1 MLPVT
6 LAACSG
12 DASPSD
18 AATAA
23 FSTRRP
29 TVTHDSLD
37 KAQVP
42 SVRDDSPHAKAV
54 RAVESMSVEE
64 RVGQLVMAPLFAG
77 SDPSSL
83 YDLIANRHV
92 GSVLIIG
99 NWNSGIAGVAAA
111 TSTLQSYAP
120 GDNQL
125 LMSTDQE
132 GGQVQHLT
140 GTGFDTMPSA
150 VEQGTMSAD
159 ALRLSAGTWGSQ
171 LAAAGIN
178 VDLAPVLGTVVGDRA
193 SNAPIGAL
201 DRDFGLDAAGNA
213 EHGIAVIEGLRDAQ
227 VGAAVKHYPGLGAV
241 SGNADFTTEGI
252 LDTATTLGWAEAGDF
267 D

>member
-1 MLPVT
+1 MKKAHGFFTRLVAACCVAMLPVT

-99 NWNSGIAGVAAA
+99 NWNSGTAGVAAA

-132 GGQVQHLT
+132 GGLV
-140 GTGFDTMPSA
+140 
-150 VEQGTMSAD
+150 
-159 ALRLSAGTWGSQ
+159 
-171 LAAAGIN
+171 
-178 VDLAPVLGTVVGDRA
+178 
-193 SNAPIGAL
+193 
-201 DRDFGLDAAGNA
+201 
-213 EHGIAVIEGLRDAQ
+213 
-227 VGAAVKHYPGLGAV
+227 
-241 SGNADFTTEGI
+241 
-252 LDTATTLGWAEAGDF
+252 
-267 D
+267 

>member
-1 MLPVT
+1 MGFSHDWWLPAAWRCCPVT

-99 NWNSGIAGVAAA
+99 NWTSGIARGRGRHIHAAIVCSGRQPA
-111 TSTLQSYAP
+111 VDVHRS
-120 GDNQL
+120 
-125 LMSTDQE
+125 
-132 GGQVQHLT
+132 GGWSGPASQGGRVRYHAFGHPAGRNGCQ
-140 GTGFDTMPSA
+140 P
-150 VEQGTMSAD
+150 VEAIGIRMGHAAQGCGHECRSGA
-159 ALRLSAGTWGSQ
+159 RR
-171 LAAAGIN
+171 
-178 VDLAPVLGTVVGDRA
+178 RA
-193 SNAPIGAL
+193 
-201 DRDFGLDAAGNA
+201 R
-213 EHGIAVIEGLRDAQ
+213 
-227 VGAAVKHYPGLGAV
+227 
-241 SGNADFTTEGI
+241 
-252 LDTATTLGWAEAGDF
+252 
-267 D
+267 

>member
-1 MLPVT
+1 MFRRRFPI
-6 LAACSG
+6 
-12 DASPSD
+12 

-64 RVGQLVMAPLFAG
+64 RVGQLVMAPLFVG

-99 NWNSGIAGVAAA
+99 NWTSGIAGVAAA

-120 GDNQL
+120 APIRSRPRPRNSKDMRRPAIVSSSPPIRRVVWSSISRGPGSIPCL
-125 LMSTDQE
+125 R
-132 GGQVQHLT
+132 
-140 GTGFDTMPSA
+140 PSSRA
-150 VEQGTMSAD
+150 QWMSA
-159 ALRLSAGTWGSQ
+159 S
-171 LAAAGIN
+171 
-178 VDLAPVLGTVVGDRA
+178 
-193 SNAPIGAL
+193 
-201 DRDFGLDAAGNA
+201 
-213 EHGIAVIEGLRDAQ
+213 
-227 VGAAVKHYPGLGAV
+227 
-241 SGNADFTTEGI
+241 
-252 LDTATTLGWAEAGDF
+252 
-267 D
+267 